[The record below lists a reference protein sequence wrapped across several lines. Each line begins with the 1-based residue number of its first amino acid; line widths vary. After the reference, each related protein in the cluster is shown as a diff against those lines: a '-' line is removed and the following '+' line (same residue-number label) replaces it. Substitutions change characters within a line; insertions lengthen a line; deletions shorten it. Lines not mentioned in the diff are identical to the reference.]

1 MAFLDVFSLF
11 VLLVI
16 ILLVIGLLLLLA
28 WLPGDIARKRHSP
41 WAESINVAGWIGI
54 LLFPIWML
62 ALIAAFVRPAKGEG
76 AAIAISEKEAA
87 DLAADLHSI
96 SARIATLETDL
107 SSLVPKVKARG
118 AGGFDS

>member
-1 MAFLDVFSLF
+1 MTFLDVFSLF

-16 ILLVIGLLLLLA
+16 ILLVVGFLLLLA

-41 WAESINVAGWIGI
+41 WAEPINVAGWIGI

-76 AAIAISEKEAA
+76 AEIAISQKEAA

-96 SARIATLETDL
+96 SNRIVKLE
-107 SSLVPKVKARG
+107 SEISALVPKARARG
-118 AGGFDS
+118 AGGLGS